1 MKEKNKLQD
10 AREKMKIRRGNDT
23 IILFHNGDSFEA
35 YGKDA
40 QVIAEE
46 LGLITF
52 TKDGILATSFS
63 HDKQEEYTNRLLNK
77 GYAVCISEMRDAS
90 GNFITNIAGEDE

>member
-10 AREKMKIRRGNDT
+10 ALEKMKIRRGNDT

>member
-10 AREKMKIRRGNDT
+10 ALEKMKIRRGNDT

-77 GYAVCISEMRDAS
+77 GYAVCISEMRGAS

>member
-10 AREKMKIRRGNDT
+10 ALEKMKIRRGNDT

-52 TKDGILATSFS
+52 TKDGILATRFS

-77 GYAVCISEMRDAS
+77 EYAVCISEMRDAS

>member
-10 AREKMKIRRGNDT
+10 ALEKMKARRGSDT
-23 IILFHNGDSFEA
+23 IILFHNGGNFET

-40 QVIAEE
+40 QIIADE

-52 TKDGILATSFS
+52 AKDGILTISFPQ
-63 HDKQEEYTNRLLNK
+63 DKQEEYSNRLLDK
-77 GYAVCISEMRDAS
+77 GYFVCISEMRDTS
-90 GNFITNIAGEDE
+90 GNFITDIAGENE

>member
-10 AREKMKIRRGNDT
+10 ILEKMKARRGSDT
-23 IILFHNGDSFEA
+23 MILFHSGDSFEA

-40 QVIAEE
+40 QVIADE

-52 TKDGILATSFS
+52 TKDGMLAISFP
-63 HDKQEEYTNRLLNK
+63 HDKQEEYTNRLLDK
-77 GYAVCISEMRDAS
+77 GYALCISEMRDAS
-90 GNFITNIAGEDE
+90 GNFITDIAEYNE